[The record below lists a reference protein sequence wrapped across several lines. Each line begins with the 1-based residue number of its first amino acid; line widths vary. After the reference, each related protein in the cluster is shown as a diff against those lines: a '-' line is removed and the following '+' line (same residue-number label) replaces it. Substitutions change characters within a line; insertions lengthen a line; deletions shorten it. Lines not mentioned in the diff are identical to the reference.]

1 MQKTPE
7 DEAFDELA
15 KRQGHWGGGYQAK
28 RQMAMDKINA
38 DFDEEYKKM
47 HEDRIKYGTAWSK
60 DGERIDPMSVYKEQP
75 AQEPVS
81 FPCCGYTDANAIKWN
96 QFNSAV
102 QCHMCGQVYTVAQPA
117 QEPVGFM
124 NGGHIYE
131 LQQKLIPYGY
141 VYPKKE
147 IGLSVAV
154 YTAPQHTATWVS
166 LTDADIERIKL
177 MTYEKETNADGE
189 EQEAVNI
196 DWLIKTTEHFCKEK
210 NNGT

>member
-81 FPCCGYTDANAIKWN
+81 FPCCGYTDANAIRWN
-96 QFNSAV
+96 QFNGVV

-117 QEPVGFM
+117 QEPVAWQWLGSAHFR
-124 NGGHIYE
+124 
-131 LQQKLIPYGY
+131 KKIPKNADITAWN
-141 VYPKKE
+141 P
-147 IGLSVAV
+147 L
-154 YTAPQHTATWVS
+154 YTTPQHTATWVG
-166 LTDADIERIKL
+166 LTDEDKQKL
-177 MTYEKETNADGE
+177 AAAQFGWEDLCLAV
-189 EQEAVNI
+189 EAK
-196 DWLIKTTEHFCKEK
+196 LKEK